1 MTTTIRDNNGILRI
15 STVSYKPSD
24 GISWT
29 EEHPFENT
37 TLPIVRLWNTLA
49 WKGRDA
55 MGNEVSLS
63 LNNPSCVLDEIDIRS
78 A

>member
-1 MTTTIRDNNGILRI
+1 MTTTVRDNNGIIRI

-29 EEHPFENT
+29 EEYPFEN

-63 LNNPSCVLDEIDIRS
+63 LNNPNCVLDEIDIRS
-78 A
+78 G